1 MTAKT
6 VEDTILVE
14 KGIFGLAMD
23 HVYIAGPVVSA
34 FILRKVVMI
43 TSVVAVGHLGA
54 HYLASAGLASVTA
67 NVTGNSMVIGLSGA
81 LVTLCSQA
89 NGANDKKEMGLALQ
103 RSLIILSIFICLP
116 ASILWACSE
125 PIMIALGQDERI
137 ARSTKEYMV
146 VLIPGLWALSANQS
160 INTWMY
166 AQAKTQAVA
175 MITLTVAILH
185 PLWLYLFI
193 CFWRIGF
200 LGAAIALSLT
210 KCIELFILLVYLNV
224 FSTLLVDSE
233 FEWSWKCWTDWG
245 PFLRLGLPNLL
256 MMSEWWASE
265 IIIFMSGAL
274 PNPEVQMGAMSIY
287 QNLLAL
293 CFMLPAGVR
302 EACSTIV
309 GNALGAGKAPIA
321 RHSSFIAPALGLLGC
336 SILSAFIIP
345 SGRLLGSI
353 FSDDGDVIAL
363 VASLTPLI
371 AAYIISDGQQACL
384 TGVIKGVGKQGVGG
398 PIVVFS
404 YYAVAIP
411 LSSYLALD
419 MGGRG
424 LGMGVKGLCIGTL
437 VGTIVHMLLF
447 AVVVYG
453 FTDMDAE
460 VIKFKEKSAA
470 KELKDL
476 VDSSKAETTVSPLRR
491 GSGRDQMV
499 AASSHGS
506 EEGEA
511 DDAWWDDL
519 SFLGIESKLPGR
531 TAVSRGSSGGM
542 LAAPAAAVV
551 GAWNWVRSG
560 FSTAGTAPSM
570 APKRREQQLQ
580 YAKAKPSSRSGG
592 MRAAMSRLTGSGTP
606 VGGGGRRSSEYELV
620 RAYTD
625 ALSPMQLDGEEADED
640 FLEIDFD
647 FI

>member
-1 MTAKT
+1 
-6 VEDTILVE
+6 
-14 KGIFGLAMD
+14 
-23 HVYIAGPVVSA
+23 
-34 FILRKVVMI
+34 
-43 TSVVAVGHLGA
+43 
-54 HYLASAGLASVTA
+54 
-67 NVTGNSMVIGLSGA
+67 MVIGLSGA

-89 NGANDKKEMGLALQ
+89 NGAKDKVEMGMALQ
-103 RSLIILSIFICLP
+103 RSLIILSLFVCLP

-125 PIMIALGQDERI
+125 PIMVALGQDERI
-137 ARSTKEYMV
+137 AKSTKEYMV
-146 VLIPGLWALSANQS
+146 ILIPGLWALSCMQS

-175 MITLTVAILH
+175 MISLTVTLLH

-193 CFWRIGF
+193 YHWQIGY

-210 KCIELFILLVYLNV
+210 KWIELSILLLYLNV
-224 FSTLLVDSE
+224 FSTIIVDSE
-233 FEWSWKCWTDWG
+233 FAWSWKCWKDWG
-245 PFLRLGLPNLL
+245 PFLKLGLPNLL

-309 GNALGAGKAPIA
+309 GNALGAGKAHLA
-321 RHSSFIAPALGLLGC
+321 RNSTFIAPVLGLLGC
-336 SILSAFIIP
+336 LVLSAFILP

-353 FSDDGDVIAL
+353 FSDDKEVIDL
-363 VASLTPLI
+363 VASLVPFI
-371 AAYIISDGQQACL
+371 AAYIVSDGQQTCF
-384 TGVIKGVGKQGVGG
+384 TGVIKGVGKQGVAG

-424 LGMGVKGLCIGTL
+424 LRMGVKGLCIGTL
-437 VGTIVHMLLF
+437 VGTIVHALLF
-447 AVVVYG
+447 AVVVYVC
-453 FTDMDAE
+453 TDMDKE
-460 VIKFKEKSAA
+460 VAAFKERKAA
-470 KELKDL
+470 KELSDL
-476 VDSSKAETTVSPLRR
+476 AAVAKSGEDLQDACASPLHKGR
-491 GSGRDQMV
+491 GRDLQLQQKQMI
-499 AASSHGS
+499 AMSSHGGS
-506 EEGEA
+506 EEGGDV

-531 TAVSRGSSGGM
+531 TAVSRTAPSSSSSFLVAPIAVMSQTWGGLYATLAGGAAAPVAVASGSRHSRRSHQHAQQQYASAKSSGGGGGSSGG
-542 LAAPAAAVV
+542 
-551 GAWNWVRSG
+551 GVRG
-560 FSTAGTAPSM
+560 VID
-570 APKRREQQLQ
+570 
-580 YAKAKPSSRSGG
+580 
-592 MRAAMSRLTGSGTP
+592 RLTGAMAGRTASGQQQQ
-606 VGGGGRRSSEYELV
+606 RSAEYELV

-625 ALSPMQLDGEEADED
+625 ALSPMQDGDDD